1 MRVSCLAGTLLLVT
15 TTVDAQVN
23 AEGARPDA
31 VLDHPGWSGGLDFGL
46 ALLRG
51 NVDFLDVG
59 GGARLEW
66 QRFDRATTEGTN
78 PASDTG
84 ASDTGASDTGASD
97 TGASDTGASDS
108 GASDSGASEALEVPP
123 WLRQRA
129 FLSASARHA
138 AQGSR
143 TFANQ
148 SFVHARWST
157 MWRRRVGTDLFAQH
171 QFDELLR
178 LRVRALA
185 GLGARLVLVHRRVFR
200 VWAGTGAMVEH
211 ERIRVDEGAPDPR
224 RTTVARW
231 TSYLALRLSLADRRL
246 VLQSTTYVQPR
257 FDAIADYRVLNDL
270 QLLAVVSTQL
280 ASGISLAVWHDRR
293 PPTGVR
299 RTDVRLLASLKI
311 ALVSRRAP

>member
-1 MRVSCLAGTLLLVT
+1 
-15 TTVDAQVN
+15 
-23 AEGARPDA
+23 
-31 VLDHPGWSGGLDFGL
+31 
-46 ALLRG
+46 
-51 NVDFLDVG
+51 
-59 GGARLEW
+59 
-66 QRFDRATTEGTN
+66 
-78 PASDTG
+78 
-84 ASDTGASDTGASD
+84 
-97 TGASDTGASDS
+97 
-108 GASDSGASEALEVPP
+108 
-123 WLRQRA
+123 
-129 FLSASARHA
+129 
-138 AQGSR
+138 
-143 TFANQ
+143 
-148 SFVHARWST
+148 

>member
-84 ASDTGASDTGASD
+84 ASDTGASD
-97 TGASDTGASDS
+97 
-108 GASDSGASEALEVPP
+108 SGASEALEVPP

-148 SFVHARWST
+148 SFVHARWSA

-211 ERIRVDEGAPDPR
+211 ERIRVDDGAPDPR